1 MVPFAAQLVR
11 ELLNVFLEASPY
23 ILLGFVVAAGVHVL
37 LPMQTVRRLFGRGRI
52 RPVVMASLLGV
63 PLPLCSCSVLPTA
76 LSLRK
81 RGASRGA
88 VISFLVSTPE
98 TGIDSI
104 ALTWGLMDP
113 LMAIF
118 RPFSA
123 LVTALTAG
131 FAAEAWGG
139 PRDPAPADAEAE
151 ADAEA
156 KAEPAQGH
164 GDGPG
169 HDHDRLS
176 ADERAAATAGAVPL
190 VARLRRGFRAAFVE
204 IFDET
209 SHWMLAGLVISAAI
223 AVLLPAEIVTRYLS
237 SGPVPML
244 LMLVI
249 GIPLYICASAS
260 TPIAAALVLKGL
272 SPGAALVFLLAGPAT
287 NIGSLA
293 ILSKALG
300 RRVMIIYL
308 ATIAALS
315 VGLGLLLDLLYG
327 ISGMDP
333 TAMIAQA
340 EVVPLWFAVPAAIVF
355 ALLLAF
361 SFRRVRPP
369 SEFRAVVRF
378 LERMLGLRFDRR
390 LGLGVLAAAALLAG
404 FAATTVRVPPGYRA
418 LLLRFGVPQGEPL
431 GEGLHFR
438 LPPPFDRVEMVR
450 TDEMRRLEIGFRSG
464 ADESAAPLA
473 PGPARNT
480 RGLEEE
486 SIFVTG
492 DENLIAT
499 TAAVQYRVI
508 DPVRYAWAF
517 DDPDG
522 TLRLETIAET
532 LDVLGALGIDGV
544 YTGQRGEVEDLVLA
558 GLRDRVRDLD
568 LGIEVLRYCL
578 RDVHAPPEVH
588 AAFRD
593 VASAQEDKQTA
604 INVALRFLDESVN
617 LARGEAARQEEEAAA
632 AADGD
637 KLRAEGSATSL
648 RERAAAYEERP
659 TGTFT
664 RLYLETVEEVLAG
677 ARKIIRPGWPGSGDV
692 DLWITNRAGE
702 LPAPVTDVIRGS
714 DVRRSNEEQNET
726 GSDR

>member
-1 MVPFAAQLVR
+1 MVPFGAQFVR

-37 LPMQTVRRLFGRGRI
+37 LPMQTVRRLFGTGRI
-52 RPVVMASLLGV
+52 RPVVMASLLGI

-76 LSLRK
+76 LALRK

-88 VISFLVSTPE
+88 TLSFLVSTPE

-113 LMAIF
+113 LMAVF

-131 FAAEAWGG
+131 FAADAWGG
-139 PRDPAPADAEAE
+139 PQETLPAPGEGEAPP
-151 ADAEA
+151 EA
-156 KAEPAQGH
+156 KA
-164 GDGPG
+164 GDTS
-169 HDHDRLS
+169 HDHDRLT
-176 ADERAAATAGAVPL
+176 ADERAAGTAGAVPF
-190 VARLRRGFRAAFVE
+190 VARLRRGFRSAFVE

-209 SHWMLAGLVISAAI
+209 SHWMLAGLVISAVI
-223 AVLLPAEIVTRYLS
+223 AVVLPAEIVTRYLS

-293 ILSKALG
+293 ILSRSFG
-300 RRVMIIYL
+300 RRVMVIYL
-308 ATIAALS
+308 TTIAVLS
-315 VGLGLLLDLLYG
+315 VGLGLVLDALYG
-327 ISGMDP
+327 FSGIDP
-333 TAMIAQA
+333 TAMIAEA
-340 EVVPLWFAVPAAIVF
+340 EVVPLWLAIPAAIGF

-361 SFRRVRPP
+361 SFRRVKPP
-369 SEFRAVVRF
+369 AEFRAAVRGV
-378 LERMLGLRFDRR
+378 ERLLGFRFDRR
-390 LGLGVLAAAALLAG
+390 FGLAVLGVVVLLAA
-404 FAATTVRVPPGYRA
+404 FAATTVRVPPGSRA
-418 LLLRFGVPQGEPL
+418 LLTRFGMPRGEPL

-438 LPPPFDRVEMVR
+438 LPPPIDRAVMVR
-450 TDEMRRLEIGFRSG
+450 TDETRRLEIGFRSG
-464 ADESAAPLA
+464 ATDSPAPLA
-473 PGPARNT
+473 PGPARST

-499 TAAVQYRVI
+499 QAAVQYRVT
-508 DPVRYAWAF
+508 DPVRYHWAF

-532 LDVLGALGIDGV
+532 LDVLASLGIDGV
-544 YTGQRGEVEDLVLA
+544 YTGQRAEVEDLVLD
-558 GLRDRVRDLD
+558 GLRRRVEALD
-568 LGIEVLRYCL
+568 LGVEVLRYCL

-637 KLRAEGSATSL
+637 VLRAEGVASSL
-648 RERAAAYEERP
+648 RARAGAYQEQP

-677 ARKIIRPGWPGSGDV
+677 SRKIIRPGWPGSGDV
-692 DLWITNRAGE
+692 DLWISNRAGGT
-702 LPAPVTDVIRGS
+702 PAPVDDIIRGS
-714 DVRRSNEEQNET
+714 DVRRSDDEKT